1 MYRTK
6 MPELWC
12 GNDKGKIKMSNH
24 YKHLF
29 GPVPSRRLGRSLG
42 VDMVPFK
49 TCSFDCVFCQ
59 LGRTTN
65 KTVERKE
72 YVPVVEIID
81 ELRDWIES
89 GGEADYI
96 TIAGSGEPTLNSEFG
111 RVIDYIKSVSD
122 IKVALLTNGSLL
134 NDVNVREAAAKADVV
149 KASLSCWDKLSFDCI
164 NRPADGLD
172 IKDSIEGLQKLRE
185 IFNKQIWLEVF
196 VVWGVNSISADIS
209 KIAEIVKT
217 VNPDRVQL
225 NTAVRPPAED
235 FVKAV
240 SREKLEQLARLFK
253 PEAEVIAEYSSE
265 QSSEIKANEQTILE
279 MLKRRPCT
287 ADQIADVF
295 NMHKNEVAKYIGK
308 LVRTDQ
314 IHIKKKLNVDYYLV

>member
-1 MYRTK
+1 MK
-6 MPELWC
+6 SK
-12 GNDKGKIKMSNH
+12 N

-49 TCSFDCVFCQ
+49 TCSYDCVFCQ
-59 LGRTTN
+59 LGRTTD
-65 KTVERKE
+65 KTTVRKE
-72 YVPVVEIID
+72 YVSANEIID
-81 ELRDWIES
+81 ELRGWIED

-96 TIAGSGEPTLNSEFG
+96 TIAGSGEPTLNSGFG
-111 RVIDYIKSVSD
+111 KVIDYIKSAAE

-134 NDVNVREAAAKADVV
+134 SDVDVRESAAKADVV
-149 KASLSCWDKLSFDCI
+149 KVSLSGWDKTSFDCI
-164 NRPADGLD
+164 NRPGDGLN
-172 IKDSIEGLQKLRE
+172 IKDSIEGLCEFRE
-185 IFNKQIWLEVF
+185 MFSKQLWIEVF
-196 VVWGVNSISADIS
+196 MVWGVNSIPADVK
-209 KIAEIVKT
+209 KIANIIRT
-217 VNPDRVQL
+217 IRPDKVQL

-235 FVKAV
+235 FVQAV
-240 SREKLEQLARLFK
+240 PKEKLEKLAKLFE
-253 PEAEVIAEYSSE
+253 PEAEVIAEYSSD
-265 QSSEIKANEQTILE
+265 QSVKVKANEQTILE

-314 IHIKKKLNVDYYLV
+314 IQIKKKLNVNYYSV